1 MIQQNNMEIIVKRPV
16 DNVIKNA
23 VEEVKNENKSEKK
36 LPLLSEAI
44 NKNDNSSKIIKSFH
58 VISLK
63 KVRNKMKFFVKF
75 MIFIS

>member
-1 MIQQNNMEIIVKRPV
+1 MEIIVKRLV

-36 LPLLSEAI
+36 LALLSEAI

-58 VISLK
+58 VRK
-63 KVRNKMKFFVKF
+63 YATRW
-75 MIFIS
+75 IFLWNLWFL